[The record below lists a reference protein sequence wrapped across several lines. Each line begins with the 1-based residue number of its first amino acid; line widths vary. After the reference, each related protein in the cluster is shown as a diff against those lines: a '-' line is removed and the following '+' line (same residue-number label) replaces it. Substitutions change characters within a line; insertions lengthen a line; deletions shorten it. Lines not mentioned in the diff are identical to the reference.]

1 MLKLWDID
9 IKFTRN
15 KTDSI
20 LVKAQA
26 LLNLLEAGVHPRIA
40 FTICGLFNDPE
51 QAYVDSQPYLN
62 AKWLRDLGTKAQDKE
77 IKSEN
82 DVFPK
87 LPVTG

>member
-1 MLKLWDID
+1 MVLHIIYNTLSVEQELKMLKLCDN

-62 AKWLRDLGTKAQDKE
+62 AKWLRDLGTKAAR
-77 IKSEN
+77 
-82 DVFPK
+82 
-87 LPVTG
+87 